1 MKSFFAVWLLK
12 LLAYLPAD
20 WADRTGRTLGRRL
33 DAGNSRAARTTRANV
48 ALAFPE
54 LDDAAQRWLVR
65 ASLKDMGEKAARMA
79 RVWVRR
85 ENNPDK
91 IQDPENY
98 HLFTDAL
105 AAGEGVILLVPHLG
119 NWELLGQ
126 WVSEHGPLNAMYRPA
141 KLEGIDALV
150 LAGRQSQGYQVHPTN
165 MQGVAGL
172 LKALKRG
179 EMVAVLPD
187 QEPDAA
193 GGAWATFFGQQA
205 LTMTLAQK
213 IAQKR
218 SQARVILAS
227 AVKKERR
234 RYQVVLRAVDPAF
247 SEDGGLQHMNDAIEA
262 LVREYPTQYQWEYK
276 RFSTQPDGRQLYP

>member
-1 MKSFFAVWLLK
+1 MKSFFAVWVLR
-12 LLAYLPAD
+12 LLANLPPD
-20 WADRTGRTLGRRL
+20 WADRMGRTLGRHL
-33 DAGNSRAARTTRANV
+33 DGGQSRAARTTRTNIAM
-48 ALAFPE
+48 AYPD
-54 LDDAAQRWLVR
+54 LDATQQARLVR

-85 ENNPDK
+85 ESNPDK
-91 IQDPENY
+91 IQDPDNY
-98 HLFTDAL
+98 HIFSDAL

-141 KLEGIDALV
+141 KLDGIDALV

-172 LKALKRG
+172 LKALRRG

-218 SQARVILAS
+218 PQARVILAS
-227 AVKKERR
+227 AVKKSRR
-234 RYQVVLRAVDPAF
+234 CYQVELRAVDPAF
-247 SEDGGLQHMNDAIEA
+247 SADGGLQHMNDAIES
-262 LVREYPTQYQWEYK
+262 LVREYPDQYQWEYK
-276 RFSTQPDGRQLYP
+276 RFATQPDGRHPYR